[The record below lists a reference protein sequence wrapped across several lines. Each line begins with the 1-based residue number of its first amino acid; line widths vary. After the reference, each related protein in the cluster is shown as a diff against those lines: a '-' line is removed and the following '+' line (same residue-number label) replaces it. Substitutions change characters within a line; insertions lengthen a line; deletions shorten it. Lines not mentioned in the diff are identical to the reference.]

1 MQSEELTT
9 ITTKMQLQSIWEG
22 KSRYERCKSNI
33 IIPSQLELRNKCDD
47 SHDGTRERWRTKPSR
62 FPTLCAAA
70 LFFLFLFF
78 FYYGGGDSSSRRE
91 VKGKG
96 DLQMPVNHPW
106 GYIALANH
114 LVLFPL
120 HW

>member
-9 ITTKMQLQSIWEG
+9 ISITTKIQLQSIREG
-22 KSRYERCKSNI
+22 TSRYERCISNI

-70 LFFLFLFF
+70 LFFSFFVFF
-78 FYYGGGDSSSRRE
+78 FTMAVAILLPGG
-91 VKGKG
+91 K
-96 DLQMPVNHPW
+96 
-106 GYIALANH
+106 
-114 LVLFPL
+114 
-120 HW
+120 